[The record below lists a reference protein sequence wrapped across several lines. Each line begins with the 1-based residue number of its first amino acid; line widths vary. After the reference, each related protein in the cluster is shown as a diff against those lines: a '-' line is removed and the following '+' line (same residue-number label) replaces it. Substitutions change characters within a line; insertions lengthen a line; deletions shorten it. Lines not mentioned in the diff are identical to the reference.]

1 MRHGSKAE
9 VAFGPFLFQ
18 SHFNQRSIIMAKR
31 RIGKKTRS
39 KKGGLK
45 VHGGF
50 KSMEHKAAGRKRSKK
65 R

>member
-1 MRHGSKAE
+1 
-9 VAFGPFLFQ
+9 
-18 SHFNQRSIIMAKR
+18 MAKR